1 MPETR
6 QFTRNVHEAARRLKI
21 QASEN
26 KDGHGGFSYPD
37 RPGEPDC
44 SFYMR
49 TGTCGYGAN
58 CRFNHPVNKLAAETG
73 QFGGKLPQKV
83 GESECEIA
91 QFGKLPQRVGEP
103 ECEYFMKTGACKY
116 GSSCKYHHPPDR
128 HGAGPVVLNSFGL
141 PMRQEEKSCPFYMR
155 TGACKFGIACKFNH
169 PELSSAGYPSTV
181 LGTAVGGSA
190 GLIVIPSS
198 GLSYAGGI
206 PSWPILNET
215 YLIGLSQGLG
225 WTTYMGSLNGQITP
239 ALTTVNSLPER
250 PDQPDCRHFLNT
262 GSCKY
267 GSDCKYNHPREK
279 ISQVAASSLGPF
291 GLPLRP
297 GQAICSYYT
306 TYGICKY
313 GPTCIYDHPLLGYS
327 YSYGTNFPTVSISDP
342 SSFPYQEISPM
353 FHSNETSPSKS
364 TQFPDLVEKVDSE
377 SKKDSSV
384 KAAEESPEPAESL
397 SPSLS
402 PRAGL

>member
-1 MPETR
+1 M
-6 QFTRNVHEAARRLKI
+6 
-21 QASEN
+21 SEN
-26 KDGHGGFSYPD
+26 VNEADGDGVLLFPD

-58 CRFNHPVNKLAAETG
+58 CRFNHPVKLASEIR
-73 QFGGKLPQKV
+73 QFG
-83 GESECEIA
+83 
-91 QFGKLPQRVGEP
+91 GKLPQRVGEP
-103 ECEYFMKTGACKY
+103 ECEYFLKTGACKY
-116 GSSCKYHHPPDR
+116 GSLCKYHHPPDR

-141 PMRQEEKSCPFYMR
+141 PMRQEEKSCPYYMR

-169 PELSSAGYPSTV
+169 PEVSSAGNPLTV

-190 GLIVIPSS
+190 GLIIIPSS
-198 GLSYAGGI
+198 GLSYAAGI
-206 PSWPILNET
+206 TSWPLLNET
-215 YLIGLSQGLG
+215 YLVSPISQGLA
-225 WTTYMGSLNGQITP
+225 WTTYMGTLNGQITP
-239 ALTTVNSLPER
+239 ALTTANILPER
-250 PDQPDCRHFLNT
+250 HDQPECRYFMNT

-279 ISQVAASSLGPF
+279 ISQFAASSLGPF

-313 GPTCIYDHPLLGYS
+313 GPTCKYDHPLYGYS
-327 YSYGTNFPTVSISDP
+327 YNYGTNFPTVSISE
-342 SSFPYQEISPM
+342 SSFPYQENSPM
-353 FHSNETSPSKS
+353 FHSYETSPSKSSPSKS
-364 TQFPDLVEKVDSE
+364 TQFPDCVGKVDAT
-377 SKKDSSV
+377 SKKDTSV
-384 KAAEESPEPAESL
+384 NAAEESSEPAGSL

-402 PRAGL
+402 PRAGP